1 MDIEVD
7 IIDFKVPIENNKTIF
22 VWDIQPIFSEAYIY
36 ESLWSVYSAFG
47 ALYLLKVCPSAT
59 VAEPGFYALVKFYS
73 SVQASKA
80 QRATDKQCLFQSSPL
95 KVRLSTKQNLSFYST
110 KPLSLSKCHN
120 LANHYLGFGGWST
133 CIITLKDISKC
144 VDAGCQEETD
154 DQNVILKYG
163 CDVIQTWLEAYPE
176 EKLRKRGTLMKRAK
190 DKAVVAAF
198 EKVLLMILGNGK
210 VAIEIKYNPDEILP
224 EENKNY
230 LIANYFMWQVNDIF
244 WNESESAD
252 SNTEEDFPWDLA
264 VDLPGT
270 HSAFS
275 THTVGNVF
283 PDK

>member
-73 SVQASKA
+73 SGTVP
-80 QRATDKQCLFQSSPL
+80 FPN
-95 KVRLSTKQNLSFYST
+95 TKQNLSFYST
-110 KPLSLSKCHN
+110 EPLSLSKCHN

-133 CIITLKDISKC
+133 CIITLKGISKC

-252 SNTEEDFPWDLA
+252 SNTEEDFRWDLA